1 MDGGN
6 TGASSSVDLIKKKK
20 KVGFAQQ
27 TTHGSLTGTD
37 RSAVR
42 TRPILSDEHE
52 QTQKFSSAVGETF
65 TKTKQ
70 LEKE

>member
-1 MDGGN
+1 M
-6 TGASSSVDLIKKKK
+6 
-20 KVGFAQQ
+20 
-27 TTHGSLTGTD
+27 
-37 RSAVR
+37 R

-52 QTQKFSSAVGETF
+52 QTQKFSSAVGATF